1 MNDERWKIGYGIMK
15 VIQTEVSEIEYRI
28 IENYVK
34 KRKISIR
41 KLIKEAVMDRI
52 MGNQISDGDSLFMD
66 PGDIIGF
73 EDGSTNHDKYLTG
86 EK

>member
-1 MNDERWKIGYGIMK
+1 MK
-15 VIQTEVSEIEYRI
+15 VIQTEVSETEYKI

-52 MGNQISDGDSLFMD
+52 LGNQISDDDTLFVD
-66 PGDIIGF
+66 PGDIMGF
-73 EDGSTNHDKYLTG
+73 EDGSANHDKYLTG

>member
-1 MNDERWKIGYGIMK
+1 MK
-15 VIQTEVSEIEYRI
+15 VIQTEVSDTEYRI

-41 KLIKEAVMDRI
+41 KLIKEAVMERI
-52 MGNQISDGDSLFMD
+52 MGSQMSEHDSLFTD
-66 PGDIIGF
+66 PGEIIGF

>member
-1 MNDERWKIGYGIMK
+1 MK
-15 VIQTEVSEIEYRI
+15 VIQTEVSDTEYRI

-41 KLIKEAVMDRI
+41 KLIKEAVMERI
-52 MGNQISDGDSLFMD
+52 MGSQMSEDDSLFTD
-66 PGDIIGF
+66 PGEIIGF